1 MMANNEIEYQS
12 LADLIRSRQMS
23 LSQIRNRLLGDRE
36 FALWYKNKY
45 DDNSSEKT
53 NVHISYSSDSLSN
66 ENYKTIKY
74 ISGNYHPSE
83 EIKQI
88 VKVNNNN
95 IYNNHSLRDVYHRF
109 EIFKDTPYNIKYLC
123 CNGNGMRYTR
133 KL

>member
-1 MMANNEIEYQS
+1 MPGLPGMAPFTI
-12 LADLIRSRQMS
+12 IRFSFES
-23 LSQIRNRLLGDRE
+23 ILCLFVILSSPRKTKGQKHE
-36 FALWYKNKY
+36 AKNKY

-123 CNGNGMRYTR
+123 
-133 KL
+133 